1 MKNITYHI
9 ILFLIAS
16 VLWSC
21 GEAEQTLFEGPY
33 FVRFSERETFIKENF
48 HDPFNQNFNDPIEI
62 DLHLAA
68 PAQRN
73 TTTIRYEVSGTAVEN
88 VDYVIPGGENKRLLI
103 PAGQFSSSIPLRIIN
118 NRANDGDK
126 TIIIT
131 ITEVNN
137 DLEIGFGA
145 NGINGRS
152 HTVTITED
160 DCPVDIRNFEGIW
173 EFNQNNDEFIY
184 QVQIFVDYSRN
195 NRIIMLGY
203 AGLDVEGAFAFANL
217 DMCTRDLFIPE
228 QNLGPFGGNAGRTRS
243 VGTGS
248 FDEQAG
254 TLRFSYSL
262 DVFGNTVR
270 RVSARKLQN

>member
-1 MKNITYHI
+1 MKKYICYI
-9 ILFLIAS
+9 ILLSISA

-21 GEAEQTLFEGPY
+21 GEAEQTIFEGPY
-33 FVRFSERETFIKENF
+33 FVRFTERETFVKENF
-48 HDPFNQNFNDPIEI
+48 HDPFNQNFNEPIEI
-62 DLHLAA
+62 DLHIAA

-103 PAGQFSSSIPLRIIN
+103 PAGQFTSSIPIRIIN

-126 TIIIT
+126 TIIFT

-160 DCPVDIRNFEGIW
+160 DCPVDIRRFEGIW

-184 QVQIFVDYSRN
+184 QVEILVDFSRN

-217 DMCTRDLFIPE
+217 DMCTRELFIPE

-243 VGTGS
+243 SGTGT

-262 DVFGNTVR
+262 DVFGTTVR
-270 RVSARKLQN
+270 RVSARKIQD